1 MPVFMYISRHTP
13 DNCPAFHEKH
23 RKSTVEFIATI
34 DSLTKK
40 HGIKVLG
47 SWTDFP
53 EHIIYMVFEG
63 SPDAMQKF
71 QMEPCMMAW
80 LSWNTME
87 RKTVSKNEEILK
99 MLKKPKR
106 ITSSSISSLLFSQLI
121 RSTCKPIN
129 KDNYCSLAR
138 ASFFGQFLGVS
149 KRL

>member
-23 RKSTVEFIATI
+23 RKSTVEFIETI
-34 DSLTKK
+34 DSLTKR
-40 HGIKVLG
+40 HGIKLLG

-63 SPDAMQKF
+63 NLDAMQKF

-87 RKTVSKNEEILK
+87 RKIVSKNEEILK
-99 MLKKPKR
+99 MLKKAK
-106 ITSSSISSLLFSQLI
+106 
-121 RSTCKPIN
+121 
-129 KDNYCSLAR
+129 
-138 ASFFGQFLGVS
+138 
-149 KRL
+149 